1 MLDIRLLEFL
11 GQEFSIQN
19 IENVKSV
26 HLFKNG
32 STIAFDIDHE
42 GCCKTIPE
50 KYLA

>member
-32 STIAFDIDHE
+32 STIAFD
-42 GCCKTIPE
+42 CKTISE